1 MNTLNEP
8 VQKQLEAL
16 CRAILAQPEFEQ
28 HRLHVDQ
35 FMINDDAR
43 SQYVQVSEQGEH
55 LHHKQTQGLE
65 LSQAEIAEF
74 ETKREALLKNPVA
87 RGFLDAQAAL
97 QGVQESINKF
107 IGKTLE
113 LGRLPQS
120 EDLQSGGCGH
130 GCGCHHEH

>member
-1 MNTLNEP
+1 MTTLNQP
-8 VQKQLEAL
+8 VQERLEDL

-43 SQYVQVSEQGEH
+43 SQYVRVSEQGEH

-65 LSQAEIAEF
+65 LSQEEIAEF
-74 ETKREALLKNPVA
+74 ETEREGLLKNPIA
-87 RGFLDAQAAL
+87 RGFLDAQAAM
-97 QGVQESINKF
+97 QGVQESINRF
-107 IGKTLE
+107 IGKALE
-113 LGRLPQS
+113 LGRVPQG
-120 EDLQSGGCGH
+120 EDLQGGCGN